1 MRKLMMTLTA
11 LSAILFVTITTGCR
25 TLLVDT
31 PALPP
36 KPERSPLEMPHSVKE
51 YAQIIAYYETL
62 VREWELWGETV
73 EKTVIGEQAQEDKK
87 H

>member
-1 MRKLMMTLTA
+1 
-11 LSAILFVTITTGCR
+11 
-25 TLLVDT
+25 
-31 PALPP
+31 
-36 KPERSPLEMPHSVKE
+36 MPHSVKE

-73 EKTVIGEQAQEDKK
+73 EKTVAGEQAQEDKK

>member
-1 MRKLMMTLTA
+1 
-11 LSAILFVTITTGCR
+11 
-25 TLLVDT
+25 
-31 PALPP
+31 
-36 KPERSPLEMPHSVKE
+36 MPHSVKE

-87 H
+87 HWPEKGAGLTLASFFMSKKHAASSIYKSISTQDIQYL